1 MKVHIRPGPRKIEED
16 HGIGRVVHAQY
27 KHLNKFD
34 IELVPEGK
42 TADVYAGHTQRFD
55 MPRVDCLHSH
65 GIYWTG
71 DPGSG
76 QYTGWHHGVNHK
88 IVEAAR
94 EAVAITVPSEW
105 VAMPFKRDMRI
116 SPRVIGHGIE
126 VKEWK
131 PGKPKGYTLWN
142 KNRPTDVCDPTPA
155 WELANRGAQVVSTF
169 STNRPVPETMKVT
182 GRLPSNEMK
191 DLIRGASV
199 YLATTKETFG
209 IGTLEAMACG
219 VPILGYAWGGTA
231 DIVTHGKDSWLVNPG
246 DVEALWK
253 GLDWILA
260 HRDEMGQAA
269 RETAQRYD
277 WIGIIEQYARLYH
290 EIAEQ
295 VRSEPQGVSIIITNY
310 NYAAWVC
317 EAADSA
323 LKQTRMPDEIIV
335 VDDGSTDDSLKRLEW
350 YGVGH
355 PNVKIIAQKNLGVAA
370 ARSAG
375 IQAATQEYL
384 VCLDA
389 DDRLEPMFIESL
401 LPAMIADRS
410 LGIAY
415 SGISVNYPD
424 GGRSVQKDWP
434 PEFSWDSQSIVSNP
448 PSNCIPSSAIFRKE
462 MWERAGP
469 HKQEYA
475 PGEDTEFWT
484 RGLSIGFKARRVTSE
499 PLFWYRAHPASA
511 SRHRAYRPI
520 DDRMP
525 WMRDRQFPM
534 AAPLKDSIP
543 PIRSYS
549 DPLVSVIIPVGSGH
563 THYLPDALDSL
574 LGQTLREWEVIVI
587 DDTYQ
592 LKSNGKKDEL
602 VFHSEFDFSILRRY
616 PFIVFD
622 LSPKDAR
629 GAGGARN
636 VGLKL
641 AKAPLVLFLDADDV
655 LLPNALAEMTRAYI
669 ASGGRYVYSDYHI
682 LKESGPLESMQSAD
696 YGQAVWLDR
705 GLHGVTAI
713 APREWIEQAGGFDTR
728 LSGWEEGDLFTRMA
742 IRGFCGVRVPQA
754 LLVYRDY
761 SGQRRKDSEAQA
773 GDILKH
779 MRERYGEYLS
789 GGKAMGSC
797 CGGNGDT
804 LLKAKAILD
813 QMPAETRAVDTIIAV
828 DSQTVRMEFVGPQ
841 VGAITFFGKAREY
854 RGGNNPI
861 ERFADIDPQDAVRM
875 EGTGQWRRVV
885 VVPAT
890 VPVDDERQASQ
901 WENDEVEAELF
912 KEFAATS
919 NWLMPPDE
927 SVVLA
932 EDDIEAEED
941 EPKPRKRGRPK
952 GRTKKNRER
961 IVLSEVEG

>member
-1 MKVHIRPGPRKIEED
+1 MKVHIRPMVQDIEED

-27 KHLNKFD
+27 KWLPKLG
-34 IELVPEGK
+34 IELVDKGK
-42 TADVYAGHTQRFD
+42 KADVYVGHTQKFD
-55 MPRVDCLHSH
+55 MPEISALQCH
-65 GIYWTG
+65 GFYWSG

-76 QYTGWHHGVNHK
+76 QYTNWHHGVNHK
-88 IVEAAR
+88 IIEAAR
-94 EAVAITVPSEW
+94 EAVAVTVPSEW

-116 SPRVIGHGIE
+116 SPRVIGHGIDL
-126 VKEWK
+126 KEWK
-131 PGKPKGYTLWN
+131 PGKSRGYVLWN

-169 STNRPVPETMKVT
+169 SVNRSTPETMKVI
-182 GRLPSNEMK
+182 GRLPANEMK
-191 DLIRGASV
+191 ELVRHASV

-219 VPILGYAWGGTA
+219 VPVLGYAWGGTA
-231 DIVTHGKDSWLVNPG
+231 DIVTHGKDGFLVKPG
-246 DVEALWK
+246 DLEALWK
-253 GLDWILA
+253 GLDWILN
-260 HRDEMGQAA
+260 HRAEMGEAA

-277 WIGIIEQYARLYH
+277 WLGIIEQYARLYH

-310 NYAAWVC
+310 NYAHWVC
-317 EAADSA
+317 EAVDSA
-323 LKQTRMPDEIIV
+323 LKQTRQPDEIIV
-335 VDDGSTDDSLKRLEW
+335 VDDGSTDDSLKRLEQ
-350 YGVGH
+350 YAGFQK
-355 PNVKIIAQKNLGVAA
+355 VKTVTQSNLGVAA
-370 ARSAG
+370 ARTTG
-375 IQAATQEYL
+375 IQKATQEYL
-384 VCLDA
+384 ICLDA

-401 LPAMIADRS
+401 LPAIVADRS
-410 LGIAY
+410 LGVVY

-424 GGRSVQKDWP
+424 GGRSVQKNWP

-448 PSNCIPSSAIFRKE
+448 PSNCIPSACLFRRE
-462 MWERAGP
+462 MFERAGP

-484 RGLSIGFKARRVTSE
+484 RGLSIGFKAKRVTSD

-511 SRHRAYRPI
+511 SRHKAYRPI

-563 THYLPDALDSL
+563 IHYLPDAIDSL

-592 LKSNGKKDEL
+592 LKSNGKETDVVLK
-602 VFHSEFDFSILRRY
+602 SEFDFSILRRY

-622 LSPKDAR
+622 LAPKDAR
-629 GAGGARN
+629 GASGARN
-636 VGLKL
+636 AGLKL
-641 AKAPLVLFLDADDV
+641 ARAPLVLFLDADDV
-655 LLPNALAEMTRAYI
+655 LMPNALAEMTRAYV
-669 ASGGRYVYSDYHI
+669 ASGGRYVYSDYHT
-682 LKESGPLESMQSAD
+682 LKESGPLETNQSAD
-696 YGQAVWLDR
+696 WRQDVWLDR
-705 GLHGVTAI
+705 ASGHAGLHSVTAL
-713 APREWIEQAGGFDTR
+713 APREWIEQASGFDTK

-754 LLVYRDY
+754 LFVYRDY

-773 GDILKH
+773 GNILQQ
-779 MRERYGEYLS
+779 MRDRYGEYLS
-789 GGKAMGSC
+789 GDKAMGSC

-813 QMPAETRAVDTIIAV
+813 QMPAEARGVDTVKAV

-861 ERFADIDPQDAVRM
+861 ERFADVDPQDAARM

-890 VPVDDERQASQ
+890 VPVDSERQSAQ
-901 WENDEVEAELF
+901 WNWDDIDAQLLDEAV
-912 KEFAATS
+912 ATS
-919 NWLMPPDE
+919 GYLMPFDE
-927 SVVLA
+927 FTELA
-932 EDDIEAEED
+932 QEEIEAEAD
-941 EPKPRKRGRPK
+941 EPKPRKRGRP
-952 GRTKKNRER
+952 RKNRER
-961 IVLSEVEG
+961 IPA